1 MHRLAAPAAVTRR
14 PEYAWPLAHRHTARA
29 AQHEG
34 LVLDRPDRLAGLLLH
49 FVSGD
54 GDGEAAADPAVRAGA
69 RTWNDGHWR
78 AGGHVVRTGA
88 RVDRLVAGH
97 RDELLVQL
105 GDGELERPAGQLQF
119 QVMGV

>member
-1 MHRLAAPAAVTRR
+1 MYRRAALAVVTRR
-14 PEYAWPLAHRHTARA
+14 PVCAWPLAHRHVARA
-29 AQHEG
+29 AQHQG

-69 RTWNDGHWR
+69 RTWNDGHR
-78 AGGHVVRTGA
+78 RTGGHVVRTGA

-97 RDELLVQL
+97 REQLLVPL
-105 GDGELERPAGQLQF
+105 GVVGLSRPA
-119 QVMGV
+119 